1 VVFFREGVDMA
12 RQDAGD
18 PEDLRL
24 VVIFLR
30 SLRKWTQGELASASG
45 VDRGAISA
53 YEAGNNTPRPRTLQR
68 LTDAVGLPYVYV
80 ERLLPRFRE
89 ARQALAGAD
98 SPLET
103 ETTESLTEGLDRGI
117 LDAVL
122 PALAPYVT
130 ELETLIGDEPVPAA
144 ADRRAAAG
152 LWDALE
158 KLSPGRRRLAVDG
171 ERRYWTW
178 ALAERLCQESER
190 AAAHRADEA
199 VELSRLALRVAEL
212 APGSED
218 WRSRLLGWVWA
229 FVANARRVQG
239 DLPGAEEGFLRSDRL
254 LEASA
259 AAGPGV
265 LDATRPLDLKAS
277 LRRYQG
283 RFDEALAL
291 LEQALKAN
299 GGDETRARILIKK
312 ANTLE
317 LQGDFEQAI
326 AELHQAESLLNGP
339 QEARLVLAVQ
349 HGLIRNLSRVG
360 RYAEAE
366 ARLPEARRRA
376 VETGNEL
383 DLIRVVGV
391 EGVVAAG
398 LGRREQ
404 AVAALEQVRRYFNVH
419 RIAYDAALVSLE
431 LAVLYLEDGRTAEV
445 KRLSEEMYWIFKSQ
459 GVHQE
464 ALAAL
469 RLFYEA
475 ATREEAS
482 ADLARRLI
490 EYLTRARSH
499 PGLRF
504 EI

>member
-1 VVFFREGVDMA
+1 MRPSSLSRLERGEEGTLSRDYLEELLALLDIPPEAIDPALYALKIAFSVPEPPGSPVDPTPA
-12 RQDAGD
+12 ERRTVQRAAILSGNLAL
-18 PEDLRL
+18 EAT
-24 VVIFLR
+24 
-30 SLRKWTQGELASASG
+30 RK
-45 VDRGAISA
+45 
-53 YEAGNNTPRPRTLQR
+53 R
-68 LTDAVGLPYVYV
+68 LTANLRRVRAY
-80 ERLLPRFRE
+80 R
-89 ARQALAGAD
+89 
-98 SPLET
+98 
-103 ETTESLTEGLDRGI
+103 DR
-117 LDAVL
+117 
-122 PALAPYVT
+122 
-130 ELETLIGDEPVPAA
+130 
-144 ADRRAAAG
+144 RRAAT
-152 LWDALE
+152 LWKSLRAL
-158 KLSPGRRRLAVDG
+158 PPQRRRLAVEG

-178 ALAERLCQESER
+178 ALAERLCEESVR
-190 AAAHRADEA
+190 AAAHRADEG

-212 APGSED
+212 APGSEP

-254 LEASA
+254 LEMGADA
-259 AAGPGV
+259 DPGL

-299 GGDETRARILIKK
+299 GGDVARARIRINK

-317 LQGDFEQAI
+317 LQGDFEKAI
-326 AELHQAESLLNGP
+326 AELHQAESLLKGS
-339 QEARLVLAVQ
+339 QDIRILWVVE
-349 HGLIRNLSRVG
+349 HSLIRNLFQLG
-360 RYAEAE
+360 RYMEAE
-366 ARLPEARRRA
+366 KRLPEARRRA

-383 DLIRVVGV
+383 DLLRVLWA
-391 EGVVAAG
+391 EGTVAAG
-398 LGRREQ
+398 LGQREQ

-431 LAVLYLEDGRTAEV
+431 LAVLYLEEGRTGEV
-445 KRLSEEMYWIFKSQ
+445 KRLSEEMFWIFKAQ

-469 RLFYEA
+469 RLFCEA
-475 ATREEAS
+475 GAREEVS

-490 EYLTRARSH
+490 EYLSKARSQ

-504 EI
+504 ES